1 MTPRAK
7 QPKHTRAG
15 RAFLTCALAVLLAG
29 VALVAY
35 PTVSN
40 WYNQAHATRAVGTYT
55 GAVEDQTA
63 AELAQIRA
71 AAQAYNAQL
80 AGQRMNLQLDD
91 AATAAYN
98 ALLSVPGTDVM
109 ATIEIPTLGVA
120 LPVYHGVTDTSL
132 RAGVGHMPGTSL
144 PVVGTGDVAASGA
157 EGSEGSEATIGSVAV
172 TGEDDGASDT
182 FGTSSSTGA
191 GSGTASAG
199 THTVLVG
206 HRGLPEAR
214 LFTDLD
220 KLRLGDTF
228 CVSALG
234 QEAWYEVDQ
243 ILTVEPQDV
252 SALAIEPGRD
262 LCTLVTCT
270 PYGINSHRLLV
281 RGHRVEGPET
291 STAVT
296 ADAFRLNA
304 LGVAC
309 AMSLPVLGVLAAV
322 WAARRRNAQRRARRR
337 K

>member
-1 MTPRAK
+1 MKPRAHK
-7 QPKHTRAG
+7 PKHTRAG
-15 RAFLTCALAVLLAG
+15 RIFLTCALALLVAG

-40 WYNQAHATRAVGTYT
+40 WYNQAHSTRAVGTYT

-63 AELAQIRA
+63 LQLAQIRA
-71 AAQAYNAQL
+71 AADAYNSQL
-80 AGQRMNLQLDD
+80 AAERMNLQLDD

-98 ALLSVPGTDVM
+98 AQLNVPGTDVI
-109 ATIEIPTLGVA
+109 ATIEIPTLGVL
-120 LPVYHGVTDTSL
+120 LPVYHGVSDDSL
-132 RAGVGHMPGTSL
+132 RSGVGHMPGTSL
-144 PVVGTGDVAASGA
+144 PVGG
-157 EGSEGSEATIGSVAV
+157 
-172 TGEDDGASDT
+172 
-182 FGTSSSTGA
+182 
-191 GSGTASAG
+191 AG

-228 CVSALG
+228 CVSTLG

-252 SALAIEPGRD
+252 SALAIEPGAD

-281 RGHRVEGPET
+281 RGHRVDGPET

-296 ADAFRLNA
+296 ADAIRLNA

-309 AMSLPVLGVLAAV
+309 ALALPVLGVVAAV
-322 WAARRRNAQRRARRR
+322 WAARRPRRR
-337 K
+337 GACR